1 MMISPDTIPMAEIDL
16 QIRPSKRF
24 DIIDLTRFIDRDLHR
39 SLASY
44 RKVLYCSHHT
54 TAGFVDQRMCNRFG
68 HDRETVEAYVRSHK
82 ALFPAGADYRHDQLD
97 ERLELSEEQRCVEPR
112 NGDSHL
118 TFISSGL
125 RNCVTYEQHAEK
137 PVYFVELDGVNED
150 RPRTRTTTIIGF
162 DEEEDVL
169 QTQIEVPV
177 SSHRIDS
184 VNLRNDGL
192 GVYEQLNSLLAAY
205 GVQKG
210 RIDISLAAD
219 EEQAGLTVNEYETLL
234 MQHDLRD
241 VLEGP
246 MRFIAEKGK
255 SMLKDPRNIPS
266 RAKAYAK
273 YDFVRVLHGLMNR
286 LNLSESYLERAIE
299 RMMAVPAKHFLSMKR
314 DVSLLVSDR
323 DIPGKGQILNGRY
336 QSPILVQWGRKPEQ
350 HRTLDVR
357 IIRFE

>member
-1 MMISPDTIPMAEIDL
+1 MAEIDL
-16 QIRPSKRF
+16 QIRPDKRF
-24 DIIDLTRFIDRDLHR
+24 DIIDLTRFIDSELHQ

-54 TAGFVDQRMCNRFG
+54 TAGFVDQRMVQRFR

-125 RNCVTYEQHAEK
+125 RNCVTYDQHADH
-137 PVYFVELDGVNED
+137 PVYLVELDGVNED
-150 RPRTRTTTIIGF
+150 RPRTRTTTIIGY
-162 DEEEDVL
+162 DHEEQVIE
-169 QTQIEVPV
+169 TQIEVPV
-177 SSHRIDS
+177 SAHRIDS
-184 VNLRNDGL
+184 VNLRDEGL
-192 GVYEQLNSLLAAY
+192 GIYDQLNNILAAY

-210 RIDISLAAD
+210 RIDISLARE
-219 EEQAGLTVNEYETLL
+219 EEQAGLTVNEFETLL
-234 MQHDLRD
+234 MRHDVRD

-246 MRFIAEKGK
+246 MRFIAERGK
-255 SMLKDPRNIPS
+255 SILRDPRNIPS

-286 LNLSESYLERAIE
+286 LNLSESYVERAIE

-323 DIPGKGQILNGRY
+323 NIPGKGEILNGRY
-336 QSPILVQWGRKPEQ
+336 QSPILIQWGRKPTQ
-350 HRTLDVR
+350 QRRLNVR
-357 IIRFE
+357 ILRFD